1 MEVNWQNE
9 DAIVI
14 FYLRRNSKKYQPSLF
29 TKKIIRDEIGAWK
42 NIFFSFSILVYLLL
56 TLFFSTMNTLLHM
69 KIFKATP
76 KPLVI
81 NAEVWELEMKMKM
94 PQNPHSKNTYNS
106 EKSNCINRER
116 ETWEARFRASGVEKK
131 EKRAEVR
138 LRQSSSI
145 VGKSCWGKYEARI
158 SMYPL
163 RSPDPDLEPIPI
175 SVSAFLFL

>member
-1 MEVNWQNE
+1 
-9 DAIVI
+9 
-14 FYLRRNSKKYQPSLF
+14 
-29 TKKIIRDEIGAWK
+29 
-42 NIFFSFSILVYLLL
+42 
-56 TLFFSTMNTLLHM
+56 
-69 KIFKATP
+69 
-76 KPLVI
+76 
-81 NAEVWELEMKMKM
+81 MKM

-106 EKSNCINRER
+106 QKSNCINRER
-116 ETWEARFRASGVEKK
+116 ETCEARFRASGVEKK